1 MQSKRK
7 PKFDTLKCEILNIG
21 GVFTK
26 VAKVHGVSEVFPFFI
41 IKPII
46 NK

>member
-1 MQSKRK
+1 MQSERK
-7 PKFDTLKCEILNIG
+7 PKFDTPKWKVLNIG